1 MVRVKCSNCEATQG
15 ISYFS
20 LEGSNGA
27 VKAESCAEC
36 NTYLKLLYLAR
47 DGAMEAMADDLATL
61 PLDMLMYEAGK
72 ARSGPNLFF
81 HPGCEVGEA

>member
-15 ISYFS
+15 ISYYS

-36 NTYLKLLYLAR
+36 NSYLKLLYLGK
-47 DGAMEAMADDLATL
+47 DGAMEAMADDLASL
-61 PLDMLMYEAGK
+61 ALDMLMDEAGK
-72 ARSGPNLFF
+72 SRSGPNLFF
-81 HPGCEVGEA
+81 HPGCEVVEA